1 MINQLMRWFA
11 GYVKLW
17 ISQEKKD
24 LALDYLISTQTPFY
38 RLKQAEDGIT
48 LLLGRRYVKRLQAFL
63 LCMSQD
69 TCVYDVSEVFETRL
83 QENNKGRMLH
93 KQNRTNASYEDVTIL
108 GEETSDAPV
117 AHDVVS
123 HRRSG
128 KKKRGKRTQKETC
141 CADAMALASMMQ
153 VPTSIW
159 FTAFV
164 TQIPGAPGTV
174 YRTVFGHLALG
185 GERTTGMG
193 NSD

>member
-17 ISQEKKD
+17 ISKEKKD

-63 LCMSQD
+63 LCMMSQE
-69 TCVYDVSEVFETRL
+69 TCADDVSKAAETRL
-83 QENNKGRMLH
+83 QTNNKGRLLH
-93 KQNRTNASYEDVTIL
+93 KQSRTNATYEDVTVL
-108 GEETSDAPV
+108 EEETSDLSV

-128 KKKRGKRTQKETC
+128 KKKRGKR
-141 CADAMALASMMQ
+141 L
-153 VPTSIW
+153 
-159 FTAFV
+159 
-164 TQIPGAPGTV
+164 
-174 YRTVFGHLALG
+174 
-185 GERTTGMG
+185 
-193 NSD
+193 

>member
-17 ISQEKKD
+17 ISNGKKD

-69 TCVYDVSEVFETRL
+69 TCDYDVSEVFETRL

-117 AHDVVS
+117 AHDFVS

-141 CADAMALASMMQ
+141 RADEMALASMMQ
-153 VPTSIW
+153 VRQ
-159 FTAFV
+159 A
-164 TQIPGAPGTV
+164 
-174 YRTVFGHLALG
+174 
-185 GERTTGMG
+185 
-193 NSD
+193 